1 MKHVIKIAWLAA
13 AQLLLAGALLL
24 GGASGSALFAQT
36 SGSTLS
42 PEAQQ
47 AMRRGRDA
55 AKRQEWKLAIKYFGQ
70 ARKAAPMSPHALF
83 NLAVANDKAGRRE
96 HFAIAWYRAY
106 LASAP
111 DATNAGQVRDRI
123 AKLEVQL
130 EANARDLIRKA
141 KVINLRAWSS
151 IGKLS
156 EAQVEVGDFAG
167 AMETLEQIPPEH
179 RALGYTDIAYAQ
191 ARAGDIAEAM
201 ETASRITNPFFRGKA
216 YIPIAEEQAWSG
228 NIAGAKATASRITY
242 WGQKNEAYSIIAKAQ
257 AKAGDKSGSRKS
269 IAQAQKFAAGIKDE
283 DDKRKAYIRVAE
295 AQAYAGDFAGAKA
308 TAARFIDTEFHWPF
322 FTGDDRS
329 RTYEYIALKQAKA
342 GDIAGAWETTTRI
355 ISEDDKSIAYSA
367 IAKLQAKAGDITGAR
382 ESIARAREIA
392 ARIKSENLDKVRA
405 YIGIAE
411 KQAEAGDITGAREL
425 IAQAQESAARL
436 KSDSERGWADR
447 KIAELEEAVEL
458 KAHWN
463 DEIEDWTE
471 LVGSFIGAFM
481 GSWAED
487 DFQRFVEDLKNK
499 ENNDD
504 IAYDLT
510 QAAVG
515 YAKALLLLRNMEAK
529 WQKRRAGA
537 AR

>member
-1 MKHVIKIAWLAA
+1 MRSELKTAA
-13 AQLLLAGALLL
+13 RLLLAGLFVL
-24 GGASGSALFAQT
+24 GGVSGGVAFAQS

-42 PEAQQ
+42 PEAQR

-55 AKRQEWKLAIKYFGQ
+55 AKRQEWKRAIELFGQ
-70 ARKAAPMSPHALF
+70 ARKAAPMSPYALY

-242 WGQKNEAYSIIAKAQ
+242 WGQKNEAYSIIASWQ
-257 AKAGDKSGSRKS
+257 AKAGDKSGARES
-269 IAQAQKFAAGIKDE
+269 IAQAQESAARIEDG
-283 DDKRKAYIRVAE
+283 DDKREAYIRIAE
-295 AQAYAGDFAGAKA
+295 AQAEAGDFAGAKA
-308 TAARFIDTEFHWPF
+308 TAARFIDTEFHMSLYF
-322 FTGDDRS
+322 AGDARS
-329 RTYEYIALKQAKA
+329 RTYKYIALKQAKA
-342 GDIAGAWETTTRI
+342 GDIAGAKATAALITE
-355 ISEDDKSIAYSA
+355 EKSSAYEKIA
-367 IAKLQAKAGDITGAR
+367 
-382 ESIARAREIA
+382 
-392 ARIKSENLDKVRA
+392 
-405 YIGIAE
+405 
-411 KQAEAGDITGAREL
+411 
-425 IAQAQESAARL
+425 IAQAKVGDIAGAR
-436 KSDSERGWADR
+436 KTAEMITYAPIRERTYS
-447 KIAELEEAVEL
+447 KIAQNKPHVG
-458 KAHWN
+458 
-463 DEIEDWTE
+463 DEVEDWTE
-471 LVGSFIGAFM
+471 LVGSFVGAFM

-487 DFQRFVEDLKNK
+487 DYQRFVQELKNK
-499 ENNDD
+499 ANNDD
-504 IAYDLT
+504 IAYGFA

-515 YAKALLLLRNMEAK
+515 YAKALNRLRNIEAK

>member
-1 MKHVIKIAWLAA
+1 MRSELKTAA
-13 AQLLLAGALLL
+13 RLLLAGLFVL
-24 GGASGSALFAQT
+24 GGVSGGVAFAQS

-42 PEAQQ
+42 PEAQR

-55 AKRQEWKLAIKYFGQ
+55 AKRQEWKRAIELFGQ
-70 ARKAAPMSPHALF
+70 ARKAAPMSPYALY

-130 EANARDLIRKA
+130 EANARDLIRMA

-242 WGQKNEAYSIIAKAQ
+242 WGQKNEAYSIIASWQ
-257 AKAGDKSGSRKS
+257 AKAGDKSGARES
-269 IAQAQKFAAGIKDE
+269 IAQAQESAARIEDG
-283 DDKRKAYIRVAE
+283 DDKREAYIRIAE
-295 AQAYAGDFAGAKA
+295 AQAEAGDFAGAKA
-308 TAARFIDTEFHWPF
+308 TAARFIDTEFHMSLYF
-322 FTGDDRS
+322 AGDARS
-329 RTYEYIALKQAKA
+329 RTYKYIALKQAKA
-342 GDIAGAWETTTRI
+342 GDIAGAKATAALITE
-355 ISEDDKSIAYSA
+355 EKSSAYEKIA
-367 IAKLQAKAGDITGAR
+367 
-382 ESIARAREIA
+382 
-392 ARIKSENLDKVRA
+392 
-405 YIGIAE
+405 
-411 KQAEAGDITGAREL
+411 
-425 IAQAQESAARL
+425 IAQAKVGDIAGAR
-436 KSDSERGWADR
+436 KTAEMITYAPIRERTYS
-447 KIAELEEAVEL
+447 KIAQNKPHVG
-458 KAHWN
+458 
-463 DEIEDWTE
+463 DEVEDWTE
-471 LVGSFIGAFM
+471 LVGSFVGAFM

-487 DFQRFVEDLKNK
+487 DYQRFVQELKNK
-499 ENNDD
+499 ANNDD
-504 IAYDLT
+504 IAYGFA

-515 YAKALLLLRNMEAK
+515 YAKALNRLRNIEAK

>member
-1 MKHVIKIAWLAA
+1 MRSELKTAA
-13 AQLLLAGALLL
+13 RLLLAGLFVL
-24 GGASGSALFAQT
+24 GGVSGGVAFAQS

-42 PEAQQ
+42 PEAQR

-55 AKRQEWKLAIKYFGQ
+55 AKRQEWKRAIELFGQ
-70 ARKAAPMSPHALF
+70 ARKAAPMSPYALY

-392 ARIKSENLDKVRA
+392 AR
-405 YIGIAE
+405 
-411 KQAEAGDITGAREL
+411 
-425 IAQAQESAARL
+425 L

>member
-1 MKHVIKIAWLAA
+1 MRSELKTAA
-13 AQLLLAGALLL
+13 RLLLAGLFVL
-24 GGASGSALFAQT
+24 GGVSGGVAFAQS

-42 PEAQQ
+42 PEAQR

-55 AKRQEWKLAIKYFGQ
+55 AKRQEWKRAIELFGQ
-70 ARKAAPMSPHALF
+70 ARKAAPMSPYALY

-242 WGQKNEAYSIIAKAQ
+242 WGQKNEAYSIIASWQ
-257 AKAGDKSGSRKS
+257 AKAGDKSGARES
-269 IAQAQKFAAGIKDE
+269 IAQAQESAARIEDG
-283 DDKRKAYIRVAE
+283 DDKREAYIRIAEVQAKAGDKSGARESIAQAQESAARIEDGDDKREAYIRIAE
-295 AQAYAGDFAGAKA
+295 AQAEAGDFAGAKA
-308 TAARFIDTEFHWPF
+308 TAARFIDTEFHMSLYF
-322 FTGDDRS
+322 AGDARS
-329 RTYEYIALKQAKA
+329 RTYKYIALKQAKA
-342 GDIAGAWETTTRI
+342 GDIAGAKATAALITE
-355 ISEDDKSIAYSA
+355 EKSSAYEKIA
-367 IAKLQAKAGDITGAR
+367 
-382 ESIARAREIA
+382 
-392 ARIKSENLDKVRA
+392 
-405 YIGIAE
+405 
-411 KQAEAGDITGAREL
+411 
-425 IAQAQESAARL
+425 IAQAKVGDIAGAR
-436 KSDSERGWADR
+436 KTAEMITYAPIRERTYS
-447 KIAELEEAVEL
+447 KIAQNKPHVG
-458 KAHWN
+458 
-463 DEIEDWTE
+463 DEVEDWTE
-471 LVGSFIGAFM
+471 LVGSFVGAFM

-487 DFQRFVEDLKNK
+487 DYQRFVQELKNK
-499 ENNDD
+499 ANNDD
-504 IAYDLT
+504 IAYGFA

-515 YAKALLLLRNMEAK
+515 YAKALNRLRNIEAK